1 MSKEGAL
8 QYLKPRKIDEEQAA
22 QVHEPVGGGMVHLK
36 SIAGDIKTNGTF
48 EGMCTACYTENS
60 FSPPL

>member
-1 MSKEGAL
+1 MSKEGVL
-8 QYLKPRKIDEEQAA
+8 QYLKPGKIDEEQAA
-22 QVHEPVGGGMVHLK
+22 QVHEPIGGGMVHPK
-36 SIAGDIKTNGTF
+36 SIADDIEKNRIF